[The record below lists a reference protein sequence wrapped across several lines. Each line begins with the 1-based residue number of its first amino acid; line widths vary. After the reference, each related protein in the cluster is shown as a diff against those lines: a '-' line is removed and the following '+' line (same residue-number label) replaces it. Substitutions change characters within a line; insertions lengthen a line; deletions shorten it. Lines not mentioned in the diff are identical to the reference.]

1 MKAICLSL
9 LHTVTPQWLGAP
21 VLPLLALTL
30 LGLLAGCGDPDAK
43 PEAGEQLPGGGTTV
57 QRFDKDAFSMPAA
70 NLAPLRRMD
79 FFVGNAFFRGNW
91 HVARDGGRQ
100 NARVGLGPLFN
111 TDACQSCHIK
121 DGRGVPP
128 AEDSNQPALSSL
140 LRLSIPA
147 TAQVEHIQRMG
158 VMPEP
163 TYGAQL
169 QDMAIDGHAPE
180 GRIYLR
186 YQPHPIN
193 LANGEQVILR
203 KPLIDIREL
212 GYGPLHPQTQMSLRV
227 APPMI
232 GLGLLE
238 AIRDSDIE
246 HNAAQQ
252 AKTAGPVRGQVNQVW
267 DDLHQRTTT
276 GRFGWKAG
284 QPNLDQQN
292 AHAFAGDMGLTT
304 RLLPADDCTEQQ
316 IVCRQAPQGG
326 TPEVS
331 DRIREQ
337 VLFYTRTLGV
347 PARRGVNAPRILAG
361 KGVFHRAGCAACH
374 RPSYVTG
381 EHPVPE
387 LSGQRIFPYTDLL
400 LHDMGEGLADQRS
413 EFRADGRQWR
423 TTPLWGLGLTATVSG
438 HTQLLHD
445 GRARNVLEAIL
456 WHGGEA
462 SQARDAVIAMDHKH
476 REALLM
482 FLQSL

>member
-1 MKAICLSL
+1 MKASCLHL
-9 LHTVTPQWLGAP
+9 LNTVTPQWRRVP
-21 VLPLLALTL
+21 VFHLLALTL
-30 LGLLAGCGDPDAK
+30 VGWLAGCGNPDAK
-43 PEAGEQLPGGGTTV
+43 PEPGEQLPGGSTTV
-57 QRFDKDAFSMPAA
+57 QRFDKNAFSMPAA
-70 NLAPLRRMD
+70 NLTPLRRMD

-91 HVARDGGRQ
+91 HVAQEGGHQRG
-100 NARVGLGPLFN
+100 RVGLGPLFN

-121 DGRGVPP
+121 DGRGFPP
-128 AEDSNQPALSSL
+128 TEGSNQPALSSL
-140 LRLSIPA
+140 VRLSIPA
-147 TAQVEHIQRMG
+147 TGQVEQLARLGAI
-158 VMPEP
+158 PEP
-163 TYGAQL
+163 TYGLQL
-169 QDMAIDGHAPE
+169 QDMAIENHVPE
-180 GRIYLR
+180 GRIHLR
-186 YQPHPIN
+186 YQPHPII
-193 LANGEQVILR
+193 LVDGEQITLR

-238 AIRDSDIE
+238 AIRDIDIE
-246 HNAAQQ
+246 HNAMQQ
-252 AKTAGPVRGQVNQVW
+252 AQAGGPVRGQVNQVW
-267 DDLHQRTTT
+267 DDLHQRTTI

-304 RLLPADDCTEQQ
+304 RLLPSDDCSEHQTA
-316 IVCRQAPQGG
+316 CRQALQGG

-331 DRIREQ
+331 DKVSAQ
-337 VLFYTRTLGV
+337 VLFYTRNVGV
-347 PARRGVNAPRILAG
+347 PARRGVDEPRILEG
-361 KGVFHRAGCAACH
+361 KGVFHAAGCATCH

-400 LHDMGEGLADQRS
+400 LHDMGDGLADHRS

-423 TTPLWGLGLTATVSG
+423 TPPLWGLGLTATVSG

-445 GRARNVLEAIL
+445 GRARSVLEAIL

-462 SQARDAVIAMDHKH
+462 SQARDAVVAMDQKH
-476 REALLM
+476 RAALLM
-482 FLQSL
+482 FLESL